1 MKVKIRGEIHIP
13 IDTSLKKNVHIA
25 LKKQT
30 KKKCC
35 KTVGISYSAV
45 KRKFT
50 HFAIATMSWGWS
62 YSWIKI
68 RNPLKPKSSKID
80 IFMIFLGNEFCTEI
94 GISRCD
100 DSEQFPTLCSR
111 FRMGLLKLFAFLIK
125 DLNNSLKNYLK
136 PKNPWTNFLKIPV
149 QDGNYLPSLTT
160 LYVTNVGNI
169 RPREITTIIWTELHD
184 KRKSP
189 RIKVKVKFSF
199 QVQSLCLLMS
209 LVVSQF
215 LITGFCFFSHF

>member
-1 MKVKIRGEIHIP
+1 M
-13 IDTSLKKNVHIA
+13 NFA
-25 LKKQT
+25 
-30 KKKCC
+30 
-35 KTVGISYSAV
+35 
-45 KRKFT
+45 RK
-50 HFAIATMSWGWS
+50 
-62 YSWIKI
+62 
-68 RNPLKPKSSKID
+68 L
-80 IFMIFLGNEFCTEI
+80 EF
-94 GISRCD
+94 SRCD

-111 FRMGLLKLFAFLIK
+111 FRMGLLKLFAFL
-125 DLNNSLKNYLK
+125 NNSLKNSLK
-136 PKNPWTNFLKIPV
+136 PKKSFFKILV

-215 LITGFCFFSHF
+215 LITGFCFFSAFNAYMTYQDIKIFLFL

>member
-1 MKVKIRGEIHIP
+1 M
-13 IDTSLKKNVHIA
+13 NFA
-25 LKKQT
+25 
-30 KKKCC
+30 
-35 KTVGISYSAV
+35 
-45 KRKFT
+45 RK
-50 HFAIATMSWGWS
+50 
-62 YSWIKI
+62 
-68 RNPLKPKSSKID
+68 L
-80 IFMIFLGNEFCTEI
+80 EF
-94 GISRCD
+94 SQCD

-215 LITGFCFFSHF
+215 LITGFCFFSTFNAYMTYQDIKIFSFFLSTIDFPFSEATLNPSWWITPPL

>member
-1 MKVKIRGEIHIP
+1 M
-13 IDTSLKKNVHIA
+13 NFA
-25 LKKQT
+25 
-30 KKKCC
+30 
-35 KTVGISYSAV
+35 
-45 KRKFT
+45 RK
-50 HFAIATMSWGWS
+50 
-62 YSWIKI
+62 
-68 RNPLKPKSSKID
+68 L
-80 IFMIFLGNEFCTEI
+80 EF
-94 GISRCD
+94 SRCD

-111 FRMGLLKLFAFLIK
+111 FRMGLLKLFAFL
-125 DLNNSLKNYLK
+125 NNSLKNSLK
-136 PKNPWTNFLKIPV
+136 PKSPWKNFLKIPV
-149 QDGNYLPSLTT
+149 QDGNYLSSLTT

-215 LITGFCFFSHF
+215 LITGFCFFFSLLMHMTY

>member
-1 MKVKIRGEIHIP
+1 M
-13 IDTSLKKNVHIA
+13 NFA
-25 LKKQT
+25 
-30 KKKCC
+30 
-35 KTVGISYSAV
+35 
-45 KRKFT
+45 RK
-50 HFAIATMSWGWS
+50 
-62 YSWIKI
+62 
-68 RNPLKPKSSKID
+68 L
-80 IFMIFLGNEFCTEI
+80 EF
-94 GISRCD
+94 SRCD
-100 DSEQFPTLCSR
+100 DSEQFPTLRSR
-111 FRMGLLKLFAFLIK
+111 FRMGLLKLFAFL
-125 DLNNSLKNYLK
+125 NNSLKKSLK
-136 PKNPWTNFLKIPV
+136 PKNPWTKFLKILV

-215 LITGFCFFSHF
+215 LITGFCFFSSHF